1 MARQLKVKTV
11 ETRRYMTP
19 GYWVSFQDCMVLS
32 FGDHISLTIRAE
44 KGKPLEISL
53 EGNTNHRISV
63 KPHSSKSLAIV
74 VEEP

>member
-1 MARQLKVKTV
+1 
-11 ETRRYMTP
+11 
-19 GYWVSFQDCMVLS
+19 MVLS

-53 EGNTNHRISV
+53 EGNTTHRISV

-74 VEEP
+74 VEES